1 MSAPGT
7 TRQIDRDSPIADTQ
21 VFGLRESHLGYR
33 INKLCSSL
41 THAVNRAAYKAN
53 EITYLARFDLTPF
66 ERDLILRRDF
76 DGLLA
81 AGGNIFYL
89 VKLGG
94 VTGYP
99 IYHMG
104 AQMRGETYE
113 KFMSTRTQGGA
124 V

>member
-1 MSAPGT
+1 MKP
-7 TRQIDRDSPIADTQ
+7 QIDRDRPIADTQ
-21 VFGLRESHLGYR
+21 VFGLRESHRGYR

-41 THAVNRAAYKAN
+41 THAENRAAYRAD
-53 EITYLARFDLTPF
+53 EAAYLARFELEPR
-66 ERDLILRRDF
+66 ERDLILKRDF

-81 AGGNIFYL
+81 AGGNIFFL

-94 VTGYP
+94 VTGFP
-99 IYHMG
+99 IYQMG

-113 KFMSTRTQGGA
+113 NFISSRKQSGA